1 MTLPLT
7 AATGLSTVIAGAIIT
22 RIGHYV
28 PFMFLGSIF
37 IITGAVFTTQFQPDT
52 TVALWVPA
60 LILIGLGIGSGQ
72 EQPQLA
78 AQTILSEKDVLLGLG
93 VVIFAQTLG
102 QAIFIS
108 LVGNVINNELFASL
122 REKFPGIDRAGI
134 LAEVAAELQN
144 TLPVMYK
151 TIVKGI
157 YDKAITQTFYV
168 CVGMAR
174 LALLFLHLLLW
185 SGSQPTRARSLRLR
199 VLRTR
204 QRWMF

>member
-37 IITGAVFTTQFQPDT
+37 IITGAVFTTQFQLDT

-168 CVGMAR
+168 CVSNG
-174 LALLFLHLLLW
+174 
-185 SGSQPTRARSLRLR
+185 
-199 VLRTR
+199 
-204 QRWMF
+204 